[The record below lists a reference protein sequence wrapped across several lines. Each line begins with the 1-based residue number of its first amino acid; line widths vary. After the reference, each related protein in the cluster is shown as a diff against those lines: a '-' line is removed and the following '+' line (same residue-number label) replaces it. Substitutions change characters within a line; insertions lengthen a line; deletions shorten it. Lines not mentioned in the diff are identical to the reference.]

1 MGSIASTNP
10 LCCGLP
16 LGITSSLVGLAVFQE
31 HDGQQEQRG
40 NAVRTN
46 PHAHPQHMKWVT
58 HFTYVLH

>member
-16 LGITSSLVGLAVFQE
+16 LGITSSLAFFQE
-31 HDGQQEQRG
+31 HDDQQEQRG
-40 NAVRTN
+40 NAVRTH

-58 HFTYVLH
+58 HFTCVLH